1 MPDLPCLDAHDHLD
15 PSRTST
21 ELAEAEAVLS
31 KILSLDKT
39 DKVVHREEP
48 RVAWGVGCHP
58 RKLPA
63 QKAFGP
69 DRIAELAGKSAIIGA
84 MFVTSLV
91 NTANGMGIPA
101 HTAELKTSREAR
113 SLSPSAY
120 GVFGVVHNGRLLS
133 YCPMGGNTL
142 REMLEKSNG

>member
-1 MPDLPCLDAHDHLD
+1 VD
-15 PSRTST
+15 
-21 ELAEAEAVLS
+21 
-31 KILSLDKT
+31 
-39 DKVVHREEP
+39 
-48 RVAWGVGCHP
+48 CHP
-58 RKLPA
+58 RKLPVL
-63 QKAFGP
+63 KAFDP
-69 DRIAELAGKSAIIGA
+69 DRFTELAGKSAIIGA

-133 YCPMGGNTL
+133 YRLMGGNTL